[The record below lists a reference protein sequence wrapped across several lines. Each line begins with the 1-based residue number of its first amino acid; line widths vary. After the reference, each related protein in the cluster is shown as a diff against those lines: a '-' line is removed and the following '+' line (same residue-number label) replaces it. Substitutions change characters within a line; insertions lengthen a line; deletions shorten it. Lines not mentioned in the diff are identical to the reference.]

1 MNERRVA
8 MAIKAL
14 IECQNLEC
22 ASVLYKISLI
32 FTLMYKGETTVWKE
46 KEKLKMKNIQMYNF
60 RAINEVRK
68 SNRMQN
74 RKTRE
79 VVGSP

>member
-1 MNERRVA
+1 
-8 MAIKAL
+8 
-14 IECQNLEC
+14 
-22 ASVLYKISLI
+22 
-32 FTLMYKGETTVWKE
+32 MYKGETTVWKE